1 MRGYVLDK
9 GGVSMDPFAIEPIT
23 ITLRLLV
30 AGLLGGFIGWEREV
44 SNHPA
49 GFRTHILVCMGST
62 LIMLLSI
69 YGFNDWMEHENVRMD
84 PARLAAQVISGIGFL
99 GAGTILRHGFTVT
112 GLTTAASLWV
122 VAAIGLAVGAGFY
135 FASVVTTIFV
145 LISLVFLNRMEMV
158 MVRQR
163 RLRLLKLKVRDET
176 GILGKVSS
184 FLGEHQVNIRKVT
197 IEEEPEEQRM
207 ELRFTVKLTSE
218 IDLTNLLQALSGMEG
233 VYEVHME
240 Q

>member
-1 MRGYVLDK
+1 
-9 GGVSMDPFAIEPIT
+9 MDPFMAEPVT
-23 ITLRLLV
+23 LTLRLLI

-69 YGFNDWMEHENVRMD
+69 YGFNEWMEHENVRMD

-135 FASVVTTIFV
+135 FASVMTTVFV

-158 MVRQR
+158 MLRQR
-163 RLRLLKLKVRDET
+163 RLRLLTITVNDEM
-176 GILGKVSS
+176 GILGRVSS
-184 FLGEHQVNIRKVT
+184 FLGENGVNIRKVT
-197 IEEEPEEQRM
+197 IEEEPEEERM
-207 ELRFTVKLTSE
+207 ELRFTIKLAPDMDVTE
-218 IDLTNLLQALSGMEG
+218 MLQILTKMEG
-233 VYEVHME
+233 VQKVHIE